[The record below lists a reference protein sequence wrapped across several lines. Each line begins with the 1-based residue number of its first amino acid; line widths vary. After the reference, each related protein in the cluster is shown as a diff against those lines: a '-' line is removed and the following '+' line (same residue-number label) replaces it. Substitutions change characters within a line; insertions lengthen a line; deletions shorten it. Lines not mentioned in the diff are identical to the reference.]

1 VITNE
6 RNDRALRS
14 QLEIILP
21 YLDDP
26 HVEDIY
32 LNPDGSVWVKTM
44 LGPDFDIGD
53 LDAGDARNI
62 INLVASFNNTVCNAD
77 HPILEA
83 ILPFRT
89 ARFQAMIPPVVT
101 APSFAIRL
109 RPQKIFTLAEYQS
122 VGVMSARQVEVISAA
137 IQAHK
142 NILLVGGTGS
152 GKTTLLNALLHEL
165 ATSADRIVSIEDT
178 PELQCSSKNHVALF
192 TSESESMTSCIR
204 AALRIRPTRIVVGEV
219 RGGEALAL
227 LKAWNTGHPG
237 GFSTVHA
244 NDARAGLQRIEQLAR
259 EATEAPQQQFIASTV
274 NVVVFIAPD
283 PKHPVGR
290 RVQEVL
296 AVTGYKDGEY
306 TFKELYL

>member
-14 QLEIILP
+14 QLEIVLP
-21 YLDDP
+21 YIDDP

-32 LNPDGSVWVKTM
+32 LNPDGTLWVKTM
-44 LGPDFDIGD
+44 LGPDFVIGN
-53 LDAGDARNI
+53 LDSGDARNI
-62 INLVASFNNTVCNAD
+62 INLVAAFNKTVCNVD
-77 HPILEA
+77 RPILEA
-83 ILPFRT
+83 ILPFRS
-89 ARFQAMIPPVVT
+89 ARFQAIIPPVVA
-101 APSFAIRL
+101 APVFDIRL
-109 RPQKIFTLAEYQS
+109 RAQKVFTLDEYERA
-122 VGVMSARQVEVISAA
+122 GVMTEWQVSVLEAA
-137 IQAHK
+137 IKAHK

-152 GKTTLLNALLHEL
+152 GKTTLLNALLREL
-165 ATSADRIVSIEDT
+165 ATSDDRIVSIEDT

-192 TSESESMTSCIR
+192 TSETESMTSCIR

-244 NDARAGLQRIEQLAR
+244 NDARSGLLRLEQLAR

-274 NVVVFIAPD
+274 DVVVYIAPD

-290 RVQEVL
+290 RVKQ
-296 AVTGYKDGEY
+296 AVDVKGYENGEY
-306 TFKELYL
+306 IFEDL